1 MNSRWNMK
9 GVTLMEERF
18 YTVDKVAEILGMH
31 HKTIRKFIREGKL
44 RANKIGKQWR
54 ISGHDL
60 SSFMESNNI
69 KMSNNNEVENE
80 KIEFSNNSIDVKKK
94 NNKINISTV
103 VDINEVDMDEYRRI
117 SNMLLA
123 VMNSKDSKVSNS
135 TISIKYY
142 QKENNLKLMLW
153 GDTEFIKEMLDLISI
168 LTPNKDM

>member
-1 MNSRWNMK
+1 
-9 GVTLMEERF
+9 MEERF

-153 GDTEFIKEMLDLISI
+153 GDTESIKEMLDLISI